1 MSIHGKRFWLL
12 LKPDRK
18 EIYQV
23 YVYAL
28 FKGLIVLSLPLG
40 IQTIINLIQGGAV
53 STSWIVLSMLIAL
66 GVFLNGYIQ
75 FMQMRIM
82 ENIQQHIFARTAFN
96 FTFRIPKIRLEEL
109 QDYYPPELMN
119 RFFEILSIQKNLSKI
134 IVQFS
139 TAILQIIFGLILL
152 SFYHPFFI
160 LFSLLLVLIVLL
172 IIKFTSK
179 LAMDSS
185 IKESKFKYKVLSW
198 LEELARAKDS
208 FKVAGYTSLPEQKTD
223 DKVLHYIESREK
235 HFGIL
240 KIQYMLLLVFKIFV
254 ALGLLIVGGLLVI
267 NQQMNIGQFVAAE
280 IIILLVIES
289 TEKIIL
295 NLESVYDLFT
305 SLEKLG
311 EFDEF
316 NLDDADTKKPV
327 LTIDQSQPLDVELK
341 NISFAYPNTSKQIV
355 KDISFHFKA
364 GKKHVILGEN
374 GSGKS
379 TLLHLISGLYKPA
392 NGIICIN
399 EHPYESYHHQDLNEI
414 IGSGLKEET
423 LFEGTLMENITLGRK
438 NISMEQ
444 IETTLQHLFLKD
456 YVSSVPKGLFTP
468 VEPLGRKLPR
478 SVIQKLL
485 LARAVVNNPL
495 LLVIESNFDA
505 IEITERKK
513 IISYLFDKNKNW
525 TLIMISN
532 DQHIINE
539 GDVCLK
545 MFDGKIE
552 TSSK

>member
-160 LFSLLLVLIVLL
+160 LFSVLLVLIVLL

-240 KIQYMLLLVFKIFV
+240 KIQYMLLLIFKIFV

-355 KDISFHFKA
+355 KGISFHFKA
-364 GKKHVILGEN
+364 GEKHVIMGEN

-379 TLLHLISGLYKPA
+379 TLLHLISGLYKPT

-552 TSSK
+552 PSSK

>member
-1 MSIHGKRFWLL
+1 MNSHGKRFWLL

-23 YVYAL
+23 YIYAL
-28 FKGLIVLSLPLG
+28 FKGVIVLSLPLG

-53 STSWIVLSMLIAL
+53 STSWIVLSILIAL

-75 FMQMRIM
+75 LMQMRIM

-139 TAILQIIFGLILL
+139 TAILQIVFGLILL
-152 SFYHPFFI
+152 CFYHSFFI
-160 LFSLLLVLIVLL
+160 IFSVLLVIIVFI
-172 IIKFTSK
+172 IIKLTSK
-179 LAMDSS
+179 LALDSS

-223 DKVLHYIESREK
+223 ERVLHYIESREK
-235 HFGIL
+235 HFSVL
-240 KIQYMLLLVFKIFV
+240 KVQYILLLIFKIFV
-254 ALGLLIVGGLLVI
+254 ALGLLIVGGMLVI

-316 NLDDADTKKPV
+316 NIDESDSKKPALV
-327 LTIDQSQPLDVELK
+327 IDQIKPMEVELK
-341 NISFAYPNTSKQIV
+341 NISFAYPNTSKKILKEINFQ
-355 KDISFHFKA
+355 FKA
-364 GKKHVILGEN
+364 GKKHVVMGEN

-379 TLLHLISGLYKPA
+379 TLLHLISGLYKPST
-392 NGIICIN
+392 GIICIN
-399 EHPYESYHHQDLNEI
+399 EHPFESYHHEDLNEL

-423 LFEGTLMENITLGRK
+423 LFEGTLMENITLGRN
-438 NISMEQ
+438 NISIEQ
-444 IETTLQHLFLKD
+444 IENTLQNLLLKD
-456 YVSSVPKGLFTP
+456 YLNSIPKGLFTK

-495 LLVIESNFDA
+495 LIVIESNFDA
-505 IEITERKK
+505 IEINERKK
-513 IISYLFDKNKNW
+513 IIDFLFDDNKKW
-525 TLIMISN
+525 TLIIISN
-532 DQHIINE
+532 DQNIVKKA
-539 GDVCLK
+539 DVCLN
-545 MFDGKIE
+545 MIDGKID
-552 TSSK
+552 TSHQ

>member
-160 LFSLLLVLIVLL
+160 LFSVLLVLIVLL

-240 KIQYMLLLVFKIFV
+240 KIQYMLLLIFKIFV

-316 NLDDADTKKPV
+316 KLDDADTKKPV

-399 EHPYESYHHQDLNEI
+399 EHPYDSYHHQDLNEI

-539 GDVCLK
+539 GEVCLK

>member
-1 MSIHGKRFWLL
+1 MSLHGKRFWLL

-53 STSWIVLSMLIAL
+53 STSWIVLSILIAL

-75 FMQMRIM
+75 LMQMRIM

-109 QDYYPPELMN
+109 QDHYAPELMN

-160 LFSLLLVLIVLL
+160 LFSVLLVLIVLL

-179 LAMDSS
+179 LAMESS

-223 DKVLHYIESREK
+223 NRVLHYIESREK
-235 HFGIL
+235 HFGVL
-240 KIQYMLLLVFKIFV
+240 KIQYMLLLIFKIFV

-280 IIILLVIES
+280 IIILLVIEA

-311 EFDEF
+311 EVDDFI
-316 NLDDADTKKPV
+316 LDDADVKKPS
-327 LTIDQSQPLDVELK
+327 LTINQSQPLDVEIK
-341 NISFAYPNTSKQIV
+341 NISFAYPKTAKKII
-355 KDISFHFKA
+355 KEISFHFKA
-364 GKKHVILGEN
+364 GIKYVIMGEN

-379 TLLHLISGLYKPA
+379 TLLHLISGLYKPS

-399 EHPYESYHHQDLNEI
+399 DHPYDSYQHQELNEL

-423 LFEGTLMENITLGRK
+423 LFEGTLLENITLGRK

-444 IETTLQHLFLKD
+444 IENTLQMLFLKD
-456 YVSSVPKGLFTP
+456 YISSIPKGLFTP

-505 IEITERKK
+505 IEINERKK
-513 IISYLFDKNKNW
+513 IISFLFDKNKNW

-532 DQHIINE
+532 DQNIIRE
-539 GDVCLK
+539 GEVSLK

-552 TSSK
+552 ASNI

>member
-160 LFSLLLVLIVLL
+160 LFSVLLVLIVAL
-172 IIKFTSK
+172 IIKLTSK

-223 DKVLHYIESREK
+223 DKVMHYIESREK
-235 HFGIL
+235 HFSIL
-240 KIQYMLLLVFKIFV
+240 KIQYMLLLIFKIFV

-280 IIILLVIES
+280 IIILLIIES

-316 NLDDADTKKPV
+316 NLDDADAKKSA
-327 LTIDQSQPLDVELK
+327 LTIDKRLPLDVELK

-364 GKKHVILGEN
+364 GGKHVIMGEN

-399 EHPYESYHHQDLNEI
+399 EHPYDSYHHQDLNEI

-444 IETTLQHLFLKD
+444 IETTLQHLSLND

>member
-139 TAILQIIFGLILL
+139 TAILQITFGLILL

-160 LFSLLLVLIVLL
+160 LFSVLLVLIVLL

-240 KIQYMLLLVFKIFV
+240 KIQYMLLLIFKIFV

-316 NLDDADTKKPV
+316 KLDDADTKKPV

-539 GDVCLK
+539 GEVCLK

>member
-1 MSIHGKRFWLL
+1 
-12 LKPDRK
+12 
-18 EIYQV
+18 
-23 YVYAL
+23 
-28 FKGLIVLSLPLG
+28 
-40 IQTIINLIQGGAV
+40 
-53 STSWIVLSMLIAL
+53 MLIAL

-109 QDYYPPELMN
+109 QDYYAPELMN

-134 IVQFS
+134 IIQFS

-160 LFSLLLVLIVLL
+160 LFSVLLVLIVAL

-208 FKVAGYTSLPEQKTD
+208 FKVAGYTSLPENKTD
-223 DKVLHYIESREK
+223 DRVLHYIESREK
-235 HFGIL
+235 HFGVL
-240 KIQYMLLLVFKIFV
+240 KVQYMLLLIFKIFV
-254 ALGLLIVGGLLVI
+254 ALGLLIVGGILVI

-316 NLDDADTKKPV
+316 NLDDADAKKPV
-327 LTIDQSQPLDVELK
+327 LTINQSQPLDVELK

-355 KDISFHFKA
+355 KEISYHFKA
-364 GKKHVILGEN
+364 GKKHVIMGEN

-392 NGIICIN
+392 TGIICIN
-399 EHPYESYHHQDLNEI
+399 EHPYESYHQQDLNEI

-444 IETTLQHLFLKD
+444 IEITLQHLFLKD

-532 DQHIINE
+532 DHHIINE
-539 GDVCLK
+539 GEVCLK

-552 TSSK
+552 ASNI

>member
-40 IQTIINLIQGGAV
+40 IQTIINLIQGGSV
-53 STSWIVLSMLIAL
+53 STSWIVLSILIAL

-75 FMQMRIM
+75 LMQMRIM
-82 ENIQQHIFARTAFN
+82 ENIQQHIFTRTAFN
-96 FTFRIPKIRLEEL
+96 FTRRIPQIRLEEL
-109 QDYYPPELMN
+109 HDHYAPELMN
-119 RFFEILSIQKNLSKI
+119 RFFEILSIQKSLSKI

-160 LFSLLLVLIVLL
+160 VFSVLLVFIVLL
-172 IIKFTSK
+172 IIKYTSK

-185 IKESKFKYKVLSW
+185 IKESKFKYKVLAW

-235 HFGIL
+235 HFGVL
-240 KIQYMLLLVFKIFV
+240 KIQYLLLLIFKIIV

-289 TEKIIL
+289 AEKIIL

-316 NLDDADTKKPV
+316 KLDDADTEKSV
-327 LTIDQSQPLDVELK
+327 LTIDQSKPLDVELK
-341 NISFAYPNTSKQIV
+341 NISFAYPNTSNQII
-355 KDISFHFKA
+355 KEISFHFKA
-364 GKKHVILGEN
+364 GRKHVIVGEN

-392 NGIICIN
+392 NGIICFN
-399 EHPYESYHHQDLNEI
+399 DHPYESYHHQDLNAF

-423 LFEGTLMENITLGRK
+423 LFEGTLMENITMGRK
-438 NISMEQ
+438 NISIQQ
-444 IETTLQHLFLKD
+444 IEDTLQQLFLKD
-456 YVSSVPKGLFTP
+456 YVRSVPKGLFTS

-505 IEITERKK
+505 IEINERKK

-525 TLIMISN
+525 TLIITSN

-539 GDVCLK
+539 GEICLN
-545 MFDGKIE
+545 MFDGRIE

>member
-160 LFSLLLVLIVLL
+160 LFSVLLVLIVLL

-223 DKVLHYIESREK
+223 DKVMHYIESREK

-316 NLDDADTKKPV
+316 KLDDADTKKPV

-399 EHPYESYHHQDLNEI
+399 EHPYDSYHHQDLNEI

-539 GDVCLK
+539 GEVCLK

>member
-1 MSIHGKRFWLL
+1 MSLHGKRFWLL

-160 LFSLLLVLIVLL
+160 LFSVLLVLIVLL

-240 KIQYMLLLVFKIFV
+240 KIQYMLLLIFKIFV

-316 NLDDADTKKPV
+316 NLDDADIKKPV

-539 GDVCLK
+539 GEVCLK

>member
-1 MSIHGKRFWLL
+1 MSLHGKRFWML

-53 STSWIVLSMLIAL
+53 STSWIVLSILIAL

-75 FMQMRIM
+75 LMQMRIM

-109 QDYYPPELMN
+109 QDHYAPELMN

-160 LFSLLLVLIVLL
+160 LFSVLLVLIVLL

-179 LAMDSS
+179 LAMESS

-223 DKVLHYIESREK
+223 NRVLNYIESREK
-235 HFGIL
+235 HFGVL
-240 KIQYMLLLVFKIFV
+240 KIQYMLLLIFKIFV

-280 IIILLVIES
+280 IIILLVIEA

-311 EFDEF
+311 EVDDFI
-316 NLDDADTKKPV
+316 LDDSDAKKSA
-327 LTIDQSQPLDVELK
+327 LTFNDSKPLDVEIK
-341 NISFAYPNTSKQIV
+341 NVSFAYPQTSKNII
-355 KDISFHFKA
+355 KEISFHFRSGVKY
-364 GKKHVILGEN
+364 VIMGDN

-379 TLLHLISGLYKPA
+379 TLLHLISGLYKPT

-399 EHPYESYHHQDLNEI
+399 EHPYNSYHQQDLNEL

-423 LFEGTLMENITLGRK
+423 LFEGTLMDNITLGRN
-438 NISMEQ
+438 NISLEQ
-444 IETTLQHLFLKD
+444 VENTLQSLFLKD
-456 YVSSVPKGLFTP
+456 YVRSVPQGLFTP

-495 LLVIESNFDA
+495 LLVLESNFDA
-505 IEITERKK
+505 IEISERKK
-513 IISYLFDKNKNW
+513 IISFLFDKNKNW

-532 DQHIINE
+532 DQNIIKQGE
-539 GDVCLK
+539 VSLK

-552 TSSK
+552 VSNI

>member
-109 QDYYPPELMN
+109 QDYYAPELMN

-134 IVQFS
+134 IIQFS

-160 LFSLLLVLIVLL
+160 LFSVLLVLIVAL

-208 FKVAGYTSLPEQKTD
+208 FKVAGYTSLPENKTD
-223 DKVLHYIESREK
+223 DRVLHYIESREK
-235 HFGIL
+235 HFGVL
-240 KIQYMLLLVFKIFV
+240 KVQYMLLLIFKIFV
-254 ALGLLIVGGLLVI
+254 ALGLLIVGGILVI

-316 NLDDADTKKPV
+316 NLDDADAKKPV
-327 LTIDQSQPLDVELK
+327 LTINQSQPLDVELK

-355 KDISFHFKA
+355 KEISYHFKA
-364 GKKHVILGEN
+364 GKKHVIMGEN

-392 NGIICIN
+392 TGIICIN
-399 EHPYESYHHQDLNEI
+399 EHPYESYHQQDLNEI

-444 IETTLQHLFLKD
+444 IEITLQHLFLKD

-532 DQHIINE
+532 DHHIINE
-539 GDVCLK
+539 GEVCLK

-552 TSSK
+552 ASNI